1 MDPTGRAADA
11 ILDLLAGSL
20 DECARDLAQGDV
32 PAAQKRLAEVMDQLR
47 RIRRDLREEGGSA

>member
-11 ILDLLAGSL
+11 ILDLLAGPL

-32 PAAQKRLAEVMDQLR
+32 PAAQKRLAEVMEQLR